1 MLESRRKINF
11 LPTSNTLEMPSNISK
26 LEESKKDLI
35 NRVTQRRQELLQEMD
50 TLWAAEQ
57 YRKQYDKADEEN
69 DTRGAIHA
77 LNSLFDKLKLFER
90 VSAEQLTLKAQQWSL
105 SDVRQI
111 QLDLAKHG
119 VSVGDTALVARM
131 ADSLNKH
138 GNSIKEVISF
148 EDQLD
153 KLMKEDWVALNG
165 RHLTTAI
172 TVDWLK
178 AETELNVGNHS
189 RTNRYD
195 MVLISVVN
203 YVAPHTCPAYRF
215 LG

>member
-11 LPTSNTLEMPSNISK
+11 LPTSNTLEMPNNISK

-57 YRKQYDKADEEN
+57 YRKQYDKADEDN

-153 KLMKEDWVALNG
+153 KLMKED
-165 RHLTTAI
+165 
-172 TVDWLK
+172 
-178 AETELNVGNHS
+178 
-189 RTNRYD
+189 
-195 MVLISVVN
+195 
-203 YVAPHTCPAYRF
+203 
-215 LG
+215 